1 MTTNTYQMLEWIESC
16 EQAAKDGDLAR
27 LGELLTGINGPLD
40 VEFPHWRKSKESA
53 ALCAHH
59 N

>member
-1 MTTNTYQMLEWIESC
+1 MTTNTYQMLEWIEDC
-16 EQAAKDGDLAR
+16 EQAAQDGDLPR

-40 VEFPHWRKSKESA
+40 VEFPHRRKSKGSA
-53 ALCAHH
+53 ALCEHH